1 MHCKG
6 REVLHILRKI
16 SAHPDTLIVN
26 NYVFAGPPELVG
38 QRRSSVS
45 RLLVG
50 GQEMAAI
57 ASISDLDSEEAAGEE
72 EEEGGEDGGEKN
84 SNGTA
89 DASASAEACHV
100 VVRINTSK
108 RGGGTGSQHDV
119 LVTVNYSFNVS
130 AHVAAWAGTRAGAG
144 AGADPVH
151 MKHKTVH
158 HGVDGV
164 WTCLMRMLRRYG
176 VEVCS
181 ASLSGGTTIFHRI
194 HGKVRL

>member
-72 EEEGGEDGGEKN
+72 VEEEEEEEARKGHGVCRMAIIIT
-84 SNGTA
+84 SSSV
-89 DASASAEACHV
+89 SASSLDL
-100 VVRINTSK
+100 I
-108 RGGGTGSQHDV
+108 
-119 LVTVNYSFNVS
+119 
-130 AHVAAWAGTRAGAG
+130 
-144 AGADPVH
+144 
-151 MKHKTVH
+151 
-158 HGVDGV
+158 VD
-164 WTCLMRMLRRYG
+164 T
-176 VEVCS
+176 
-181 ASLSGGTTIFHRI
+181 
-194 HGKVRL
+194 